1 MSDNRHFLLSKGELY
16 SFIKSCQR
24 LEARIIGS
32 DKTTA
37 LSFRQLEKLV
47 NALTTYECVF
57 TYIYVEIF
65 KYGKAADV
73 IDTKSIVFAKYT
85 LSASLVFSEPT
96 AFIQCLDKLPA
107 SWEDIKE
114 LSANNDNEYLK
125 KDIETISKGLKAI
138 SFSDFRNKLSKKS
151 PQRVNL
157 SDF

>member
-1 MSDNRHFLLSKGELY
+1 MSDNKYFLLSKGELY

-32 DKTTA
+32 DKTMA

-65 KYGKAADV
+65 KYGKASDV

-96 AFIQCLDKLPA
+96 AFKQCLDKLPA

-114 LSANNDNEYLK
+114 LSANNDNEDLK

-138 SFSDFRNKLSKKS
+138 SFSDFRNKLSKKVS
-151 PQRVNL
+151 
-157 SDF
+157 STC